1 MSLLRSIVWLG
12 EDLGSDAGLVGP
24 KAAQLSRLAAAHP
37 VPEGFCLTAEAY
49 RIAAREGGLTD
60 ELANHVREAYARLVR
75 NDTGQAVAVR
85 SSAID
90 EDGPFASFAGQH
102 DTHLNVIG
110 FDAVMAAIDGTWRSL
125 RSDAALA
132 YRRRHGLSV
141 DGMALAV
148 LVQHMVPAD
157 VAGVAFSADPV
168 AKRRDVVVVSASWGL
183 GESVVGGSVTPDVWN
198 IDKPSL
204 AIVSKHHADK
214 RRMSVASDGGIR
226 EVDVPGFLRLR
237 PSLTEAQAREV
248 AAVAR
253 DLEQAH
259 GWPVD
264 IEFAL
269 SGGRFHLLQCRP
281 ITTLGDATADASGA
295 GDDATGA
302 DGGADG
308 ATGATGGSTTRA
320 RSGTTS
326 GAKDASGGP
335 AADPLGTAVAA
346 EAASRFRTT
355 DGVPLPEPEWV
366 EPEDAARHWRRD
378 VAHFPTPITALDD
391 GYLQIIE
398 RGHEHAVT
406 RYRLAFWYKLRRF
419 WAHHYEA
426 EGTLDAAPDL
436 PEGVTALTLDA
447 QVADLGRAW
456 AQQWLPAL
464 RSHLDHWSTFDL
476 VNASDEALLA
486 HFDDTLERAQQAWNI
501 HFELVFP
508 VIVAK
513 RRFLELYGELF
524 QPSSPL
530 EPLALLRG
538 FDNLT
543 TRAGHAAW
551 RLRDEATRSPDLV
564 EALLA
569 QEPDEAVRTLDG
581 LPEDHLMRQALDTY
595 LGTYGQRT
603 HHLAVS
609 ADTLAEDPTPIV
621 KQVQDALSRPDYDP
635 EQARIE
641 AADEREKAGAA
652 AREALRGYPQT
663 VRDEFESRL
672 AAAQVAVR
680 LNEDHN
686 YLIDYSTTA
695 AVRRVLLEV
704 GRRLAKAGLLDTH
717 KDVVHLTM
725 DEAREGL
732 QAVLDG
738 FTGHDARAGHDMADA
753 AGAGGADATDA
764 AGVGGADAT
773 DAPGA
778 ERASDDA
785 TTDAVSTMRRR
796 AARGRADFER
806 FADAAVP
813 YEFGTETPPS
823 TSAGA
828 SDDDEGGK
836 EDSSAHG
843 NEGGNKSG
851 GEGGAKAGG
860 KRSEASSNSPAHTGI
875 PPRTLT
881 GTPGSSGVVRGRV
894 RVLRTFSDASQFQ
907 PGEVLVAPT
916 TAQPWTPLFATAA
929 ALVTDAGGML
939 SHSAV
944 VAREYGLPAVVGVG
958 NATATLRDGMWIE
971 VDGDRGTVRVLDRGA

>member
-49 RIAAREGGLTD
+49 RMAAREGGLTD
-60 ELANHVREAYARLVR
+60 ELAHHVREAYARLVR
-75 NDTGQAVAVR
+75 NEKDRAVAVR

-132 YRRRHGLSV
+132 YRRRHGLGV

-198 IDKPSL
+198 IDKASL
-204 AIVSKHHADK
+204 AIVSTHHADK
-214 RRMSVASDGGIR
+214 RRMSVATDGGIR

-237 PSLTEAQAREV
+237 PSLTEAQAQEV

-253 DLEQAH
+253 DLERVH

-264 IEFAL
+264 IEFAF

-281 ITTLGDATADASGA
+281 ITTLGDATADPSGA
-295 GDDATGA
+295 GGDATGADGAAGGATGA
-302 DGGADG
+302 DGGAYE
-308 ATGATGGSTTRA
+308 
-320 RSGTTS
+320 
-326 GAKDASGGP
+326 ASGGA
-335 AADPLGTAVAA
+335 AADSLGTVGAA

-366 EPEDAARHWRRD
+366 EPEDAARHWHRD

-436 PEGVTALTLDA
+436 PEGVTALSLDA
-447 QVADLGRAW
+447 QVADPGRAW

-476 VNASDEALLA
+476 ANASDEALLA
-486 HFDDTLERAQQAWNI
+486 HLDDTLEWAQHAWDI

-524 QPSSPL
+524 QPASPL

-564 EALLA
+564 DALLA
-569 QEPDEAVRTLDG
+569 QEPEEAVRTLDG
-581 LPEDHLMRQALDTY
+581 LPRDHGMRQALDAY

-621 KQVQDALSRPDYDP
+621 KQVQDALRRPDYDP

-641 AADEREKAGAA
+641 AADEREKAGAV
-652 AREALRGYPQT
+652 AREALVGYPQT

-717 KDVVHLTM
+717 LDVVHLTM

-732 QAVLDG
+732 EAALGG
-738 FTGHDARAGHDMADA
+738 FTGRGAGAGHDMADA

-764 AGVGGADAT
+764 AGVAGADAT

-785 TTDAVSTMRRR
+785 TTDAVATMRRR
-796 AARGRADFER
+796 AAQRRADFER

-823 TSAGA
+823 TPAGA
-828 SDDDEGGK
+828 SDEDEGGK

-843 NEGGNKSG
+843 NESGNDSGNESG